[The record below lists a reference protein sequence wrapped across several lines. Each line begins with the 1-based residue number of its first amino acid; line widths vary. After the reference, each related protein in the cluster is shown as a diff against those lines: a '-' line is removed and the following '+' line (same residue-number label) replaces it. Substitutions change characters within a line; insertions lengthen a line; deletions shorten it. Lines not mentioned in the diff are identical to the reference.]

1 MKPRPEKTPTYIA
14 EFEVGTTS
22 KERSVLRSRLEAG
35 RQLYN
40 AVLGET
46 MSRLGNMRKDIG
58 FAVAKAMHKP
68 SAKKAAFTDLRE
80 KHGFRE
86 YDLHKLS
93 SLSPNS
99 WLRGHLD
106 DNTAQKVATRAFK
119 DSGRYLGEG
128 GRRQLRGHINLFD
141 IAVLP
146 LSLRGEEE
154 EDAF

>member
-1 MKPRPEKTPTYIA
+1 M
-14 EFEVGTTS
+14 
-22 KERSVLRSRLEAG
+22 LRSRLEAG

-46 MSRLGNMRKDIG
+46 MSPLGKMRKDID

-80 KHGFRE
+80 KHGFRD
-86 YDLHKLS
+86 DLHKLS

-106 DNTAQKVATRAFK
+106 DNTEQKVATRAFK
-119 DSGRYLGEG
+119 AAERFSFGESGRP
-128 GRRQLRGHINLFD
+128 QAI
-141 IAVLP
+141 
-146 LSLRGEEE
+146 
-154 EDAF
+154 

>member
-1 MKPRPEKTPTYIA
+1 
-14 EFEVGTTS
+14 
-22 KERSVLRSRLEAG
+22 VLRSRLEAG

-46 MSRLGNMRKDIG
+46 LSRFGEMRKDIG

-119 DSGRYLGEG
+119 AAERFSFGESGRPRFKRYGELESVEG
-128 GRRQLRGHINLFD
+128 KSNAAGIRYRDGAILWNGKFAQL
-141 IAVLP
+141 ALP
-146 LSLRGEEE
+146 LYC
-154 EDAF
+154 